1 MLSWVLARNR
11 TAVST
16 LLAPLCTAGSTIRA
30 RAQMTPRTFDISNNH
45 FVGWFPEWLV
55 DKVAACKEDIT
66 LILDVG
72 RPSSA
77 CIKISVVRY

>member
-1 MLSWVLARNR
+1 
-11 TAVST
+11 
-16 LLAPLCTAGSTIRA
+16 
-30 RAQMTPRTFDISNNH
+30 MTPRTFDISNNH